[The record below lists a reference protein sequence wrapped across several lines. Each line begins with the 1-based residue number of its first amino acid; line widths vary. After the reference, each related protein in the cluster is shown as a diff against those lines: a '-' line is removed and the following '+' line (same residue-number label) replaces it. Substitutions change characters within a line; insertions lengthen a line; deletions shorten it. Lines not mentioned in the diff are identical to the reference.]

1 MAGEEIKN
9 EGGSAQEHVLG
20 GRKTLVLNRYS
31 PLLHT
36 CHRLRKESSLR
47 KIHIVDLHLY
57 KLLASRTLSKHGLS
71 LSSQDRWKKTQI
83 QEKNG
88 FSRSIERK
96 KHGKNE
102 SPLLKLRTHEQK

>member
-1 MAGEEIKN
+1 MSQKGVLENYGNIFFFFCLMFGCIRKDSMKDLERGE
-9 EGGSAQEHVLG
+9 S
-20 GRKTLVLNRYS
+20 
-31 PLLHT
+31 
-36 CHRLRKESSLR
+36 RL
-47 KIHIVDLHLY
+47 
-57 KLLASRTLSKHGLS
+57 
-71 LSSQDRWKKTQI
+71 KTQI